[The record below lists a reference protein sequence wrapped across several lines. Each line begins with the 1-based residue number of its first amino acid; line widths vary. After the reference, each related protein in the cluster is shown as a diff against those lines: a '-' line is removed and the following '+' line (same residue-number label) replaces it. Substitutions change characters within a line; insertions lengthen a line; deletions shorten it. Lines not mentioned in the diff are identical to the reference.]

1 MAQQSTLN
9 IGVHFG
15 ILKLR
20 DYCLTLCFDSSNTLE
35 EILNGWMEGL
45 ADDINGFSEQSLRV
59 SQWDIQL
66 RENQRVCTSVYIFDG
81 VNVSYSFN

>member
-1 MAQQSTLN
+1 MIVLFKWVYN
-9 IGVHFG
+9 F
-15 ILKLR
+15 
-20 DYCLTLCFDSSNTLE
+20 CLLTHGNATCQLSSKTLE

-66 RENQRVCTSVYIFDG
+66 RENQRVCSVCAVTLWAIYFTAALYDCRA
-81 VNVSYSFN
+81 